1 MAVTEFAFSVDDFK
15 NPKSFKNPEAVSTLL
30 IRLLLLEP
38 GTLQSHP
45 EAGLGLYSR
54 YSYST
59 EGTALKLQGEYQSQI
74 ERFLPQFQGARVTVK
89 EKNKTF
95 RISVEIDNTMYAISY
110 DIDTKD
116 IKSNYVKVS
125 DL

>member
-54 YSYST
+54 YSYSA

>member
-1 MAVTEFAFSVDDFK
+1 MPITEFAFSVDDFK
-15 NPKSFKNPEAVSTLL
+15 NPKLFKNPEAVTTLL
-30 IRLLLLEP
+30 VRLLLLEP

-45 EAGLGLYSR
+45 DAGVGLYSR

-59 EGTALKLQGEYQSQI
+59 EGTALKLQGEFQSQI
-74 ERFLPQFQGARVTVK
+74 ERFLPLFQGARVSVK

-95 RISVEIDNTMYAISY
+95 RISVEIDNTMYGISY
-110 DIDTKD
+110 DTDTKN
-116 IKSNYVKVS
+116 IKFNYVKVS